1 LPRKKIPPDLRSLAR
16 GYTEM
21 CVRTLAGIVSQE
33 AIPPAAPV
41 WAASALLA
49 RGWGKEDH
57 SSPSPSIRSTSSGL
71 EEGEREALATFGGP
85 PLYRHTGG
93 VTLNGGPGLRS
104 PGLAPPTS
112 KPRPDP

>member
-1 LPRKKIPPDLRSLAR
+1 
-16 GYTEM
+16 M
-21 CVRTLAGIVSQE
+21 CVVSQE
-33 AIPPAAPV
+33 AIPPAARV

-93 VTLNGGPGLRS
+93 VTLDGGQDFCP
-104 PGLAPPTS
+104 PGLAPNFKAPA
-112 KPRPDP
+112 